1 MAPPDNVVVRQAARA
16 VILDPDQRIL
26 LIRFVDERRGASWWA
41 TPGGGLR
48 PGETREAA
56 ALREVA
62 EETGHTDLPLGPCI
76 WTRKD
81 EFESAG
87 RLINQ
92 TEWFFVLQGPA
103 FDVRT
108 DGLEALE
115 KSFIR
120 EYRWWSLDEIQRSTD
135 EFAPRNLADRLH
147 DLITHGPPPS
157 PVDVGR

>member
-1 MAPPDNVVVRQAARA
+1 MASPDNVVVREAARA

-26 LIRFVDERRGASWWA
+26 LIRFVDERRGVSWWA

-92 TEWFFVLQGPA
+92 TEWFFVMQGPA

-135 EFAPRNLADRLH
+135 EFAPRDLAGRLH
-147 DLITHGPPPS
+147 DLITQGPPPS